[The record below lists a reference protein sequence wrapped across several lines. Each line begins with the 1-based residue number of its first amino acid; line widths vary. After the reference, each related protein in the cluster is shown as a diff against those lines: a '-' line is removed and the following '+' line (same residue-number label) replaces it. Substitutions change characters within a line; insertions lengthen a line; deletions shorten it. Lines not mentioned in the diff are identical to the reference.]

1 MNKKYFNEKNQLV
14 ESELNITFEQV
25 LRLQPEE
32 VRDWLSKLRDE
43 ARRIW
48 DEEGCPPAL
57 TEKPKKKLY
66 NRLRTFRDLNFY
78 LIKNI
83 VKL

>member
-1 MNKKYFNEKNQLV
+1 MKKYFHEKNPLV

-25 LRLQPEE
+25 LRLSPEE
-32 VRDWLSKLRDE
+32 VREWLAKLRDE

-57 TEKPKKKLY
+57 TGKTEKEIIQSFQDLY
-66 NRLRTFRDLNFY
+66 GFNFN
-78 LIKNI
+78 NI
-83 VKL
+83 VKSSD